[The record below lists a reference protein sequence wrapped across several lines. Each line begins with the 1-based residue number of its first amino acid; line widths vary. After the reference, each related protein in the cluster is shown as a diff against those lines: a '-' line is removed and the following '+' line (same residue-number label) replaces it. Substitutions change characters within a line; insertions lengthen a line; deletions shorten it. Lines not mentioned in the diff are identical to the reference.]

1 MTSERILVLAPV
13 GRDGQLAERALRGGG
28 LEALA
33 CADIE
38 QLCERIG
45 EGAGAAVL
53 TEEALFPGAAT
64 RLSEELGRQPP
75 WSDLPLII
83 FGSRETSGAQA
94 GNVTLLDR
102 PARVRTLLSAVRAA
116 LRARHRQYQVRD
128 LLTALEGSV
137 RDRDQFLA
145 MLGHELR
152 NPLAALYTAAELIDR
167 QAGDSFTRERAV
179 VGRQLRHLSRL
190 VDDLLD
196 VSRVTRGKIA
206 LHVECIDLREV
217 VHRAIQGFERAAQ
230 IQGVQIVDALGEGS
244 VMVRGDLLRLEQI
257 VGNLLSNAVKYTNA
271 GGRIEVSLE
280 AGTSQAAP
288 PECQPCFVCRSV
300 TSSLVT
306 QNVRRPQLLGN

>member
-1 MTSERILVLAPV
+1 M
-13 GRDGQLAERALRGGG
+13 
-28 LEALA
+28 
-33 CADIE
+33 
-38 QLCERIG
+38 
-45 EGAGAAVL
+45 
-53 TEEALFPGAAT
+53 
-64 RLSEELGRQPP
+64 
-75 WSDLPLII
+75 
-83 FGSRETSGAQA
+83 
-94 GNVTLLDR
+94 
-102 PARVRTLLSAVRAA
+102 RTLLSAVRAA

-167 QAGDSFTRERAV
+167 QAGDGFTRERAV

-280 AGTSQAAP
+280 AGTSQAALRVKDSGVGISAEMLP
-288 PECQPCFVCRSV
+288 RVFDLFAQAPGALDRAPGGMGIGLTLVQRLVELHGGRVEATSDGGGKGSEFVV
-300 TSSLVT
+300 
-306 QNVRRPQLLGN
+306 